1 MGLIPAVVLPIV
13 AIILVRA
20 VTRSSQGICIRVH
33 IIAEVILTR
42 FAVEAVSVIIVALL
56 VIREFAH
63 VVAVRRLAI
72 GASRIESVE
81 EGIIVWKIRMSK
93 SGEGEDFVVGGGG
106 GVHVFKVSRE
116 ACERKDFFIFF
127 SRPIRP
133 IQLSCRV

>member
-33 IIAEVILTR
+33 IVAEVILAG
-42 FAVEAVSVIIVALL
+42 FVAEAVSVIVIIVALL

-63 VVAVRRLAI
+63 IVAVRRLAI

-81 EGIIVWKIRMSK
+81 EGIIAWKIRMSK
-93 SGEGEDFVVGGGG
+93 SGEGEDFVVGGGVR
-106 GVHVFKVSRE
+106 VH
-116 ACERKDFFIFF
+116 IFRIVE
-127 SRPIRP
+127 S
-133 IQLSCRV
+133 